1 MSLLPREREQVPFKG
16 KGKLDPLKN
25 AKVQAPAAGSTQVAL
40 LYRDH
45 LCRESHQ
52 WGEEMEFSGH
62 RTLWVVVLST
72 ASLHVAHCRH
82 LEWQC
87 LAKCLCTRP
96 QTTVLALV
104 VHTWNS
110 GFKCLVQVSACCILW
125 ASETNPSTKEM
136 ERKKRLDYITQI
148 LFLFPWELWMGF
160 AGEEMNTNKSWEIWI
175 LSVDCLNVSFLV
187 AV

>member
-16 KGKLDPLKN
+16 KGKLDSLKN

-72 ASLHVAHCRH
+72 ASLHVAATLNGR
-82 LEWQC
+82 
-87 LAKCLCTRP
+87 
-96 QTTVLALV
+96 ALQRASA
-104 VHTWNS
+104 HGLRLQFWLWWFTL
-110 GFKCLVQVSACCILW
+110 GTQVSSAWCRSLHA
-125 ASETNPSTKEM
+125 ASYEQVKLTQAQ
-136 ERKKRLDYITQI
+136 RKWK
-148 LFLFPWELWMGF
+148 GKK
-160 AGEEMNTNKSWEIWI
+160 G
-175 LSVDCLNVSFLV
+175 
-187 AV
+187 